1 MKNKGQAA
9 KEMLGD
15 LSVLVL
21 EPSANYRAS
30 IKSFL
35 SNLKITDVRYVSSVK
50 DAKIALLTLNVGF
63 FICEWGLKDTNG
75 IQFCRDIRS
84 QKKYE
89 RAPFL
94 LMSVENLRKDVVLA
108 SEVGIDGYL
117 LKPFSYEEF
126 RDAVLNV
133 LKASKNPTSTNR
145 KIVEAQGLLRRSEV
159 DKAEEIYTQLQEE
172 APQSARALHGLAQIS
187 EKKGDQAKAVEH
199 LKAALAVNPD
209 YVEALRDLIE
219 LLMVRGPTRE
229 LIEYTTRAHE
239 MSPENPKYTLIL
251 AKALLEEEEFEQS
264 ERFFKKTIRLSPKLA
279 QAYKGLGRLYMIQ
292 EDYDSAMRNFEK
304 SLDLD
309 DQDVSTL
316 NSLGMTY
323 VKLGKFADGIVKY
336 QAALRIKPDDPR
348 ILFNLGYA
356 KEKLQDF
363 ESARYFYKQAL
374 LLQPNFDKASRR
386 LKQLE
391 EKTAS

>member
-1 MKNKGQAA
+1 MKNQGQTA
-9 KEMLGD
+9 KDMLGD
-15 LSVLVL
+15 LEVLVL

-35 SNLKITDVRYVSSVK
+35 SNLKIGKARYVSTVK
-50 DAKIALLTLNVGF
+50 EAKIALLTVNVGF

-75 IQFCRDIRS
+75 IQFCRDIRL

-89 RAPFL
+89 RTPFL

-126 RDAVLNV
+126 RESVVNV
-133 LKASKNPTSTNR
+133 LKAAKQPTNTNR
-145 KIVEAQGLLRRSEV
+145 RIVEAQGLLRRSEV
-159 DKAEEIYTQLQEE
+159 AKAEEIYSQIQNE
-172 APQSARALHGLAQIS
+172 APQSARALHGLAQIAD
-187 EKKGDQAKAVEH
+187 KKGDHGKAVEH
-199 LKAALAVNPD
+199 LKAAHVLNPD
-209 YVEALRDLIE
+209 YVDALRDLIE
-219 LLMVRGPTRE
+219 ILLIRGPTRE
-229 LIEYTTRAHE
+229 LIEYATKAHD

-251 AKALLEEEEFEQS
+251 AKALLEDEEYELS

-292 EDYDSAMRNFEK
+292 DDYDSAMKNFEK

-323 VKLGKFADGIVKY
+323 VKQGKFAEGIVKY
-336 QAALRIKPDDPR
+336 QAALRIKPDDAR
-348 ILFNLGYA
+348 IIFNLGYA
-356 KEKLQDF
+356 KEKLNDL

-374 LLQPNFDKASRR
+374 LLMPGFDKADRR
-386 LKQLE
+386 LKAL
-391 EKTAS
+391 A